1 MIINVMVMTM
11 IINIMVMMMMINMMV
26 MMMMIFLQ
34 AESDSSGLLLLSVHR
49 QVHLFTFKTIF
60 DEDH

>member
-1 MIINVMVMTM
+1 MVTMMIINVMVMM
-11 IINIMVMMMMINMMV
+11 MVMMMIINMMV

-49 QVHLFTFKTIF
+49 QVHLVTFKTIF

>member
-1 MIINVMVMTM
+1 MVTMMIINVMVMMM
-11 IINIMVMMMMINMMV
+11 IIKMMV

-49 QVHLFTFKTIF
+49 QVHLVTFKTVF

>member
-1 MIINVMVMTM
+1 MVTMMIINV
-11 IINIMVMMMMINMMV
+11 MVMMMMINMMV

-34 AESDSSGLLLLSVHR
+34 AESDSTGLLLLSVHR
-49 QVHLFTFKTIF
+49 QVHLVTFKTVF